1 MRPAA
6 RNGAVGQSVYADGT
20 FAKPAL
26 VHGVGTF
33 AANSEVDG
41 YQMLVNIQD
50 ASRLMRYPA
59 GNITGWRLW
68 LDAPLKVDTLSQ
80 QTLPEGTK
88 WQDWRERKGELFQ
101 AVRMEKNMMGCC

>member
-1 MRPAA
+1 P
-6 RNGAVGQSVYADGT
+6 ST
-20 FAKPAL
+20 SL
-26 VHGVGTF
+26 F
-33 AANSEVDG
+33 AANVPITLNSEVDG
-41 YQMLVNIQD
+41 YQMLVNILD

-88 WQDWRERKGELFQ
+88 WQDWRDRKGELFQ
-101 AVRMEKNMMGCC
+101 AVRMEKNMMGLLLSLIVAVAAFN